1 MRVDY
6 LVGFLQYLSREHD
19 IEFVKEEFSDWGDG
33 NSSLHKISEERQLQL
48 AKEYRHRV
56 INTGEI

>member
-6 LVGFLQYLSREHD
+6 LLGFLQYLSREHD
-19 IEFVKEEFSDWGDG
+19 IDIVKEEFSDWGDG
-33 NSSLHKISEERQLQL
+33 SSNLHSLSDEDVLKL
-48 AKEYRHRV
+48 AKEYRHHV